1 MIGGEGYQ
9 RVVRVPM
16 GLLLSDVERD
26 IEHLWAELDIWA
38 EKHGLQKRK
47 SIIIIKSKIH
57 C

>member
-1 MIGGEGYQ
+1 MIGGEGYR
-9 RVVRVPM
+9 RVVRGPM

-26 IEHLWAELDIWA
+26 IEHLRAELDIWA